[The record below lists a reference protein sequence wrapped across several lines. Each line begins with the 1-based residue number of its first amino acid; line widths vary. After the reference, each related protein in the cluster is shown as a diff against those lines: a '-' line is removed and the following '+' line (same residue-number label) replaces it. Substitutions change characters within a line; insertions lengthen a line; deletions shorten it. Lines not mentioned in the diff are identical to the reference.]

1 LGCYIIKTTQ
11 VLFNSLPKG
20 YCNRKG
26 LATKVFLKYCEL
38 APRLS
43 GQFAVL
49 HGYRVFQLG
58 FRLGMSPQSSTQ
70 SSTMREDI
78 LRFLLKRGTATA
90 GAIAKHLNVS
100 PQGIRRHL
108 KNLEASELIEHRT
121 SQEGI
126 GRPNHV
132 YQLSRKG
139 REQFPDQY
147 DQFALSLLN
156 TVADTMGPEHVS
168 KLLKHQW
175 QRKAKEYREKLGDAP
190 LRDRM
195 QSLVQLRQAEGY
207 MAEYYPANEM
217 SADEPASDESASA
230 FVITEYN
237 CAIAHIAESYPTVCG
252 HELAMFAIAL
262 PDCSVERTHW
272 LVNGEHQ
279 CGYLVKAKES

>member
-1 LGCYIIKTTQ
+1 MKD
-11 VLFNSLPKG
+11 
-20 YCNRKG
+20 
-26 LATKVFLKYCEL
+26 
-38 APRLS
+38 
-43 GQFAVL
+43 
-49 HGYRVFQLG
+49 
-58 FRLGMSPQSSTQ
+58 
-70 SSTMREDI
+70 DI
-78 LRFLLKRGTATA
+78 LRFLLKRGTSTA
-90 GAIAKHLNVS
+90 GAIAAHLGIS

-108 KNLEASELIEHRT
+108 KNLESSGLIEHQT

-132 YQLSRKG
+132 YQLSREG

-175 QRKAKEYREKLGDAP
+175 QRKAKEYRKKLGDAP
-190 LRDRM
+190 LEDRM
-195 QSLVQLRQAEGY
+195 QALVKLRQAEGY
-207 MAEYYPANEM
+207 MAECYPADEVEGQN
-217 SADEPASDESASA
+217 AEPAVEAA

-279 CGYLVKAKES
+279 CGYLVKAKPTTPSAN

>member
-1 LGCYIIKTTQ
+1 MTSQQT
-11 VLFNSLPKG
+11 
-20 YCNRKG
+20 
-26 LATKVFLKYCEL
+26 
-38 APRLS
+38 
-43 GQFAVL
+43 
-49 HGYRVFQLG
+49 
-58 FRLGMSPQSSTQ
+58 SSI
-70 SSTMREDI
+70 REDI

-90 GAIAKHLNVS
+90 GAIAEHLDVT

-108 KNLEASELIEHRT
+108 KNLEASELIEHQVA
-121 SQEGI
+121 QEGI

-139 REQFPDQY
+139 REHFPDQY

-156 TVADTMGPEHVS
+156 TVADTMGPEHVA

-175 QRKAKEYREKLGDAP
+175 QNKAKEYRKKLGSAP
-190 LRDRM
+190 LKERM
-195 QSLVQLRQAEGY
+195 RTLVKLRQAEGY
-207 MAEYYPANEM
+207 MAEYHR
-217 SADEPASDESASA
+217 ASDSSASNGRNSVVEVRGSSDEGNVTGPKIVDCDIDSEQEA

-279 CGYLVKAKES
+279 CGYLVKAKQT

>member
-1 LGCYIIKTTQ
+1 MT
-11 VLFNSLPKG
+11 S
-20 YCNRKG
+20 
-26 LATKVFLKYCEL
+26 
-38 APRLS
+38 
-43 GQFAVL
+43 
-49 HGYRVFQLG
+49 QLT
-58 FRLGMSPQSSTQ
+58 STQ
-70 SSTMREDI
+70 QTSIREDI

-90 GAIAKHLNVS
+90 GAIADHLQIT

-108 KNLEASELIEHRT
+108 KTLEASELIEHQS

-126 GRPNHV
+126 GRPNHL

-139 REQFPDQY
+139 REHFPDQY

-156 TVADTMGPEHVS
+156 TVADTLGPEQVS

-175 QRKAKEYREKLGDAP
+175 QSKAREYREKLGEAP
-190 LRDRM
+190 LKDRM
-195 QSLVQLRQAEGY
+195 KTLVQLRQAEGY
-207 MAEYYPANEM
+207 MAECHL
-217 SADEPASDESASA
+217 ADEAAGEGA

-252 HELAMFAIAL
+252 HELAMFAVAL

-279 CGYLVKAKES
+279 CGYLVTEKEG

>member
-1 LGCYIIKTTQ
+1 MAKPGNQ
-11 VLFNSLPKG
+11 
-20 YCNRKG
+20 
-26 LATKVFLKYCEL
+26 ATSMK
-38 APRLS
+38 
-43 GQFAVL
+43 
-49 HGYRVFQLG
+49 
-58 FRLGMSPQSSTQ
+58 
-70 SSTMREDI
+70 EDI

-90 GAIAKHLNVS
+90 GAIAHHLDVT

-108 KNLEASELIEHRT
+108 KNLESSELIEHQT

-132 YQLSRKG
+132 YKLSRKG
-139 REQFPDQY
+139 REHFPDQY

-175 QRKAKEYREKLGDAP
+175 QSKAKEYREKLGDAP
-190 LRDRM
+190 LKDRM
-195 QSLVQLRQAEGY
+195 QTLVQLRQAEGY
-207 MAEYYPANEM
+207 MAECYPAEEVDTE
-217 SADEPASDESASA
+217 AVGRAA

-279 CGYLVKAKES
+279 CGYLVKAKTKDA

>member
-1 LGCYIIKTTQ
+1 VRQKVTSQSTSGPTSTRPT
-11 VLFNSLPKG
+11 SKG
-20 YCNRKG
+20 TSARLAVNTSEATSKG
-26 LATKVFLKYCEL
+26 TAAKGV
-38 APRLS
+38 
-43 GQFAVL
+43 
-49 HGYRVFQLG
+49 
-58 FRLGMSPQSSTQ
+58 SS
-70 SSTMREDI
+70 MKEDV

-90 GAIAKHLNVS
+90 GAIAQHLDIT

-108 KNLEASELIEHRT
+108 KQLESDGLIEHQT
-121 SQEGI
+121 SQAGM

-156 TVADTMGPEHVS
+156 TVADTLGPEHVA

-175 QRKAKEYREKLGDAP
+175 QSKAEEYRDQLGNAP
-190 LRDRM
+190 LKERM
-195 QSLVQLRQAEGY
+195 QTLVKLRQAEGY
-207 MAEYYPANEM
+207 MAECYPA
-217 SADEPASDESASA
+217 DEAEGNKVKDSEASDSEAA

-279 CGYLVKAKES
+279 CGYLVKTKAADA

>member
-1 LGCYIIKTTQ
+1 
-11 VLFNSLPKG
+11 
-20 YCNRKG
+20 
-26 LATKVFLKYCEL
+26 
-38 APRLS
+38 
-43 GQFAVL
+43 
-49 HGYRVFQLG
+49 
-58 FRLGMSPQSSTQ
+58 M
-70 SSTMREDI
+70 
-78 LRFLLKRGTATA
+78 LKRGTATA
-90 GAIAKHLNVS
+90 GAIAHHLQVT
-100 PQGIRRHL
+100 PQAIRRHL
-108 KNLEASELIEHRT
+108 KTLESSELIEHQ
-121 SQEGI
+121 SAQEGI

-139 REQFPDQY
+139 REHFPDQY

-175 QRKAKEYREKLGDAP
+175 QNKAKEYREKLGEAP
-190 LRDRM
+190 LEDRM
-195 QSLVQLRQAEGY
+195 QTLVKLRQAEGY
-207 MAEYYPANEM
+207 MAECHPAEEED
-217 SADEPASDESASA
+217 AAA

-279 CGYLVKAKES
+279 CGYLVKTKQKTN

>member
-1 LGCYIIKTTQ
+1 MK
-11 VLFNSLPKG
+11 
-20 YCNRKG
+20 
-26 LATKVFLKYCEL
+26 
-38 APRLS
+38 
-43 GQFAVL
+43 
-49 HGYRVFQLG
+49 
-58 FRLGMSPQSSTQ
+58 
-70 SSTMREDI
+70 EDI
-78 LRFLLKRGTATA
+78 LRFLLTRGTATA
-90 GAIAKHLNVS
+90 GAIANHLDVS

-108 KNLEASELIEHRT
+108 KNLESSDLIEHQT
-121 SQEGI
+121 SQAGI

-175 QRKAKEYREKLGDAP
+175 QKKAKDYREKLGDAP
-190 LRDRM
+190 LEERM
-195 QSLVQLRQAEGY
+195 ATLVKLRQAEGY
-207 MAEYYPANEM
+207 MAEYYPADDVATTEQIQPAENSPVKKAGKDK
-217 SADEPASDESASA
+217 SAVKDTVTEGSQETDKEAA
-230 FVITEYN
+230 FVIREYN

-279 CGYLVKAKES
+279 CGYLVKAKAACASDT

>member
-1 LGCYIIKTTQ
+1 MRQKVTSQT
-11 VLFNSLPKG
+11 NSSQP
-20 YCNRKG
+20 
-26 LATKVFLKYCEL
+26 T
-38 APRLS
+38 
-43 GQFAVL
+43 
-49 HGYRVFQLG
+49 
-58 FRLGMSPQSSTQ
+58 SSQT
-70 SSTMREDI
+70 SSSQPTSMREDI
-78 LRFLLKRGTATA
+78 LRFLLKQGTATA
-90 GAIAKHLNVS
+90 SAIADHLGIS

-108 KNLEASELIEHRT
+108 KNLEASELIEHQT

-139 REQFPDQY
+139 REHFPDQY

-175 QRKAKEYREKLGDAP
+175 QSKAKAYREQLGDAP
-190 LRDRM
+190 LEERVQR
-195 QSLVQLRQAEGY
+195 LVQLRQAEGY
-207 MAEYYPANEM
+207 MAECYPSDAVENP
-217 SADEPASDESASA
+217 SAEGADQNPA
-230 FVITEYN
+230 FIITEYN

-272 LVNGEHQ
+272 LVNGEHH
-279 CGYLVKAKES
+279 CGYLVKVKTPPSPTS